1 MEYFQICGILYL
13 DGFYKHSVPKLP
25 LRHSGLSGIE
35 RYALSFR
42 ESVLQKI
49 KIDEL
54 AGKVLASIGSPGSGK
69 KVNKDAMREL
79 LGINGY
85 AYQKERDLDLHILT
99 DGSGT
104 DTILV
109 LDNELALYR
118 TTLADVVMRKSP
130 TVKEMVSIRNAIKI
144 LKDTD
149 VVVSRREETVKALQ
163 QACQETLDFRYEK
176 GDIEAMGKDGMAA
189 LDNGYADGVLEILGL
204 FEEILSFEPLP
215 KSLAIPHSH
224 LAGALFRKTSGEVAY
239 GPILVY
245 NMMHNKLML
254 TDDVVG
260 VRDKDKIETLHSKA
274 GGEGDAGVEGP
285 AVFEKLTA
293 MFLGRTTK
301 GGGLYRPMA

>member
-1 MEYFQICGILYL
+1 MSFQ
-13 DGFYKHSVPKLP
+13 
-25 LRHSGLSGIE
+25 
-35 RYALSFR
+35 

-49 KIDEL
+49 KVDEL

-79 LGINGY
+79 LAISGY
-85 AYQKERDLDLHILT
+85 AFQKERDLDLHILS

-118 TTLADVVMRKSP
+118 TTLEDVAMRKSP

-149 VVVSRREETVKALQ
+149 VVVSRREETVRTLQ
-163 QACQETLDFRYEK
+163 QACLETLDFRYEK

-189 LDNGYADGVLEILGL
+189 LDNGYADGVLEILRL

-215 KSLAIPHSH
+215 KSLTIPHSH

-239 GPILVY
+239 GPVLVY
-245 NMMHNKLML
+245 NMMHNKLMF
-254 TDDVVG
+254 TDDAVS
-260 VRDKDKIETLHSKA
+260 VRDKGQIETLHA
-274 GGEGDAGVEGP
+274 MARGEGDAGVEGA

-293 MFLGRTTK
+293 MFLGSATK